1 MSTRNPEPAGASNAP
16 GPSGVLELDQPA
28 DVSGL
33 VEVPTVSALTDIS
46 FVEEDGTIGAGLLD
60 VAAALVAL
68 DSSDARDALSAGEL
82 VDLAAAYERLE
93 SYAAA
98 AKRRAAAALA
108 RRGELREKMIE
119 VRQDTAA
126 KAQGRD
132 VLTSAQT
139 RSFRLSESAKDEL
152 SARLGISRPAAARLI
167 AEGQAMEANACLV
180 GEALTNGHISAQK
193 ARIVTDALYDQPLET
208 CLAVSEEILPAAPGL
223 QPAELTRQVQ
233 RLVIEVDPER
243 AAEQARR
250 ARAFRN
256 LSAIQSLPDGLARIS
271 ITSGRLD
278 VAAFRTAADL
288 AAKAAKA
295 GGDERT
301 MDQLR
306 ADAATT
312 FALTA
317 IHHGELPPF
326 ASLPGLVP
334 VAPVASVALDDPAPT
349 FSIHPEPPVTLE
361 SHVSVEAD
369 AVCDDKPAE
378 CAAEACTPA
387 SCAADDVAAVE
398 RAVEGGTSE
407 EGGPDE
413 QGAEGCAS
421 EGCASEGCAS
431 EGRASEGRASGSPAA
446 PESSGEPA
454 APPGGASAAC
464 LLVTKDDVAALSES
478 AVTVRFDPR
487 GARALIVDESL
498 VVDGADAPLPVGQAQ
513 SWADDVDEEL
523 AAIDALRR
531 AQAIV
536 LESWVARAE
545 AAALVAVEID
555 AVGLFDDWSMHAAP
569 SGGPPPPEDAA
580 PESPPPD
587 NLPPDEPPP
596 HLPPRRLGESVPE
609 LVGAGPLDHALA
621 RELALNPPDWL
632 GVVVLTAEPSADH
645 GADACAGPED
655 GYLPSAPLR
664 CAVVAAHPT
673 CVGPSCHVPSKE
685 CQLDHV
691 IPWPIGRTEAANLR
705 PLCLRC
711 HLLKTHAGHRY
722 AIEPTTGDIV
732 WTTATGHRYRRTTTG
747 VTTHLR
753 RAGHVPPSPARR
765 AGRP

>member
-1 MSTRNPEPAGASNAP
+1 M
-16 GPSGVLELDQPA
+16 LELDQPA

-413 QGAEGCAS
+413 QGAEGCFAS
-421 EGCASEGCAS
+421 TCAIS
-431 EGRASEGRASGSPAA
+431 
-446 PESSGEPA
+446 
-454 APPGGASAAC
+454 
-464 LLVTKDDVAALSES
+464 
-478 AVTVRFDPR
+478 
-487 GARALIVDESL
+487 
-498 VVDGADAPLPVGQAQ
+498 
-513 SWADDVDEEL
+513 
-523 AAIDALRR
+523 
-531 AQAIV
+531 
-536 LESWVARAE
+536 
-545 AAALVAVEID
+545 
-555 AVGLFDDWSMHAAP
+555 
-569 SGGPPPPEDAA
+569 
-580 PESPPPD
+580 
-587 NLPPDEPPP
+587 
-596 HLPPRRLGESVPE
+596 
-609 LVGAGPLDHALA
+609 
-621 RELALNPPDWL
+621 
-632 GVVVLTAEPSADH
+632 
-645 GADACAGPED
+645 
-655 GYLPSAPLR
+655 
-664 CAVVAAHPT
+664 T
-673 CVGPSCHVPSKE
+673 CMK
-685 CQLDHV
+685 
-691 IPWPIGRTEAANLR
+691 W
-705 PLCLRC
+705 
-711 HLLKTHAGHRY
+711 
-722 AIEPTTGDIV
+722 TGN
-732 WTTATGHRYRRTTTG
+732 
-747 VTTHLR
+747 
-753 RAGHVPPSPARR
+753 
-765 AGRP
+765 